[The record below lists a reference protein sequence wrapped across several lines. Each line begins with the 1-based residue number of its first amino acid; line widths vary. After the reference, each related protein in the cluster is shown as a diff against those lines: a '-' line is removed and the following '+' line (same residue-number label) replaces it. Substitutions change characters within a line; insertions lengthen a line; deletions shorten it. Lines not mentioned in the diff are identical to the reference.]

1 MEGRMTTTEPISA
14 LPRRHVLCGI
24 MAMGILGTTALTAC
38 SEDTPEATAP
48 ADNGPGTTPPA
59 TDATT
64 NPPAAGGAG
73 IAQVGQIPVGGGM
86 VVSAPDGSKLVIV
99 QPTAGD
105 FKAFNASC
113 THQGTTVGAPQE
125 GIMTCP
131 NHGSKFSAT
140 DGSVK
145 QGPAGSPLKPVAI
158 AVSGDNITLA

>member
-1 MEGRMTTTEPISA
+1 MEGFMTTTEPIPA
-14 LPRRHVLCGI
+14 LPRRQVLCGI
-24 MAMGILGTTALTAC
+24 MALGILGTTALTAC
-38 SEDTPEATAP
+38 SEDTPTAAAP
-48 ADNGPGTTPPA
+48 NNGTGTGTTPPA
-59 TDATT
+59 TGTT
-64 NPPAAGGAG
+64 PPAGGGAG
-73 IAQVGQIPVGGGM
+73 IAQVAQVPVGGGM

-145 QGPAGSPLKPVAI
+145 QGPAGSPLKQVAI
-158 AVSGDNITLA
+158 AVSGDSITLA